1 MEFDPIL
8 NSNTT
13 GDVPDEW
20 YRDESHVGYSLLGRK
35 LDRQN
40 RVDSLDKLLQKLDRS
55 DSWRQLVDKKLGAGI
70 HLSSNEIKFIR
81 NLCTGVL
88 MNDIAMDAHMES
100 SKIEITQGNEP
111 KRRFLASKW
120 ESKHVIN
127 ILRTIRKNPE
137 ISRLHKI
144 APNLRLLWNGIEQSV
159 NPDRGALRAPRTKL
173 GGHEDSYNAPLE
185 YLGNTIDISNMG
197 TLRRVPVYKH
207 FLKDQF
213 GRCLDLY
220 LCPRVQRTKM
230 DIKVSDI
237 IQDLK
242 ALDVKPLFPSQ
253 LTMKFVGH
261 EKAINAMSVHPSG
274 SLLASSACDSTVRIW
289 SLSTGR
295 CLHIIKT
302 VTPVSSMTW
311 CPQKERYLIS
321 FHVFNIL
328 YFVDLMDTLKSR
340 FNDSPIEISTE
351 KMVENTSFGHLN
363 RIPYSWMN
371 LSKTVLSVSSPFHLS
386 GVSWHHKGDFLCV
399 YGSNINEICVHQ
411 ISKRTS
417 QKLSIE
423 GNNNIS
429 KIIFHPCKPFI
440 LVASMKFMV
449 IYDLKIQQVLRKFAF
464 ESTRITTL
472 DVHPQGDYILVG
484 CDNGKLYWYNIEQS
498 SKAERALSFSCG
510 VISVEFHMI
519 YPFFSLELNDSSV
532 QIFSFFIADVLSN
545 VAIRPLKIMKDS
557 RSKVFSACSN
567 CVLHPAQPWLFR
579 AGGKYDAEAFLFT
592 ED

>member
-120 ESKHVIN
+120 ESKYVIN
-127 ILRTIRKNPE
+127 ILRTIRKNPG
-137 ISRLHKI
+137 ISRLPKI

-321 FHVFNIL
+321 CLL
-328 YFVDLMDTLKSR
+328 Y
-340 FNDSPIEISTE
+340 
-351 KMVENTSFGHLN
+351 TS
-363 RIPYSWMN
+363 
-371 LSKTVLSVSSPFHLS
+371 
-386 GVSWHHKGDFLCV
+386 D
-399 YGSNINEICVHQ
+399 
-411 ISKRTS
+411 
-417 QKLSIE
+417 
-423 GNNNIS
+423 
-429 KIIFHPCKPFI
+429 
-440 LVASMKFMV
+440 A
-449 IYDLKIQQVLRKFAF
+449 
-464 ESTRITTL
+464 
-472 DVHPQGDYILVG
+472 
-484 CDNGKLYWYNIEQS
+484 
-498 SKAERALSFSCG
+498 
-510 VISVEFHMI
+510 
-519 YPFFSLELNDSSV
+519 
-532 QIFSFFIADVLSN
+532 AD
-545 VAIRPLKIMKDS
+545 
-557 RSKVFSACSN
+557 
-567 CVLHPAQPWLFR
+567 
-579 AGGKYDAEAFLFT
+579 E
-592 ED
+592 

>member
-1 MEFDPIL
+1 M

-13 GDVPDEW
+13 GGVPDEW

-70 HLSSNEIKFIR
+70 HLSSNELKFIR

-137 ISRLHKI
+137 ISRIPKI

-220 LCPRVQRTKM
+220 
-230 DIKVSDI
+230 
-237 IQDLK
+237 
-242 ALDVKPLFPSQ
+242 
-253 LTMKFVGH
+253 
-261 EKAINAMSVHPSG
+261 
-274 SLLASSACDSTVRIW
+274 
-289 SLSTGR
+289 
-295 CLHIIKT
+295 
-302 VTPVSSMTW
+302 PVSYT
-311 CPQKERYLIS
+311 
-321 FHVFNIL
+321 
-328 YFVDLMDTLKSR
+328 
-340 FNDSPIEISTE
+340 
-351 KMVENTSFGHLN
+351 HL
-363 RIPYSWMN
+363 
-371 LSKTVLSVSSPFHLS
+371 
-386 GVSWHHKGDFLCV
+386 
-399 YGSNINEICVHQ
+399 
-411 ISKRTS
+411 
-417 QKLSIE
+417 
-423 GNNNIS
+423 
-429 KIIFHPCKPFI
+429 
-440 LVASMKFMV
+440 
-449 IYDLKIQQVLRKFAF
+449 
-464 ESTRITTL
+464 
-472 DVHPQGDYILVG
+472 
-484 CDNGKLYWYNIEQS
+484 
-498 SKAERALSFSCG
+498 RAH
-510 VISVEFHMI
+510 E
-519 YPFFSLELNDSSV
+519 
-532 QIFSFFIADVLSN
+532 
-545 VAIRPLKIMKDS
+545 
-557 RSKVFSACSN
+557 
-567 CVLHPAQPWLFR
+567 
-579 AGGKYDAEAFLFT
+579 T
-592 ED
+592 